1 MSLDMSNKRCMVI
14 DLGLFTEN
22 ATRLARDCAEVWYYT
37 VHEDPFPE
45 PFQAKIGEGLDG
57 IERVWH
63 WSEYIDKADFIFVPD
78 TMCGS
83 LVEWLKEHGYPVAGA
98 GASEKLELDRWYGRK
113 VQGKNGLPV
122 HDTNKVKGITALRKF
137 TEENKNY
144 CVKIDAFRGLEETWS
159 YTDTKDCEQT
169 IDNIAAKLG
178 PYKEDIVFICE
189 EMMKGCSEPGL
200 DFITFDDHLVF
211 PTMIGYESKSVGII
225 ERVYKTPEELPD
237 AAMWVYEGF
246 APEFKKNKTRFFS
259 SFEFMIGKD
268 KLPYVID
275 PSIRLAAPGVA
286 SIQTELIENYSEV
299 VYGLAV
305 GKMVVPRMRHKYAV
319 AAAME
324 SSAAEKTWVNIS
336 IPKEIRQWVKLRM
349 AVKVRGEYY
358 AVPGMDSLGTI
369 LGFGNTIDA
378 ALGLVK
384 ERAEM
389 VKGKRLSTNVND
401 LEKLKKSIA
410 DGVACGIDF

>member
-1 MSLDMSNKRCMVI
+1 MALDHKKALVY
-14 DLGLFTEN
+14 DYGLFTEN
-22 ATRLARDCAEVWYYT
+22 ATRLARDFAEVWYY
-37 VHEDPFPE
+37 VPWADAFPE
-45 PFQAKIGEGLDG
+45 PFQSKIGEGMDG
-57 IERVWH
+57 VERVDSFEEH
-63 WSEYIDKADFIFVPD
+63 LDDADLIFMPD
-78 TMCGS
+78 TLCGKKT
-83 LVEWLKEHGYPVAGA
+83 EWLKSHDYPVAGA
-98 GASEKLELDRWYGRK
+98 GTSERLETDRWYGRK

-122 HDTNKVKGITALRKF
+122 HDTNKIKGITALRKF

-144 CVKIDAFRGLEETWS
+144 CVKIDAFRGLEETFS
-159 YTDTKDCEQT
+159 YTDAKDCEQT
-169 IDNIAAKLG
+169 IDNMAAKIG

-189 EMMKGCSEPGL
+189 EMMKGCNEPGL
-200 DFITFDDHLVF
+200 EFITFDDQLVF

-225 ERVYKTPEELPD
+225 ERVYKTAEELPD
-237 AAMWVYEGF
+237 AALWVYEGF

-259 SFEFMIGKD
+259 SFEFLIGKD

-305 GKMVVPRMRHKYAV
+305 GNMVVPRMRFKYAV

-349 AVKVRGEYY
+349 AVKVHGEYY
-358 AVPGMDSLGTI
+358 AVPGMDSLGTV
-369 LGFGNTIDA
+369 LGFGNTVDA
-378 ALGLVK
+378 ALDLVK
-384 ERAEM
+384 ERADM

-401 LEKLKKSIA
+401 LEKLKKSIE
-410 DGVACGIDF
+410 DGIACGISF